1 MLKEHSERK
10 EDLGSF
16 WGKGNFMPKRTF
28 TEKTGYSSKVLIPG
42 YLGELSIEELNILK
56 TELQNR
62 SKLRKRW
69 GFQEGEKI
77 TNTKIQEKALEE
89 KRSDYEC
96 SKAEVESAK

>member
-1 MLKEHSERK
+1 
-10 EDLGSF
+10 
-16 WGKGNFMPKRTF
+16 MPKRTF